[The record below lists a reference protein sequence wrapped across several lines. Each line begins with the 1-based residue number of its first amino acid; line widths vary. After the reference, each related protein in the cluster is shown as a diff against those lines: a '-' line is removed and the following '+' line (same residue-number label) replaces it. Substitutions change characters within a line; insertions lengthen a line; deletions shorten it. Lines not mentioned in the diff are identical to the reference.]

1 MVNGSWRVDS
11 RTFHWSEQSNR
22 SVRHTKV
29 EHRLDRVRDMGST
42 ESVFRGITR
51 GVQSADSVIWK
62 SGVAPAAIVTMMARM
77 NAPFVRT
84 GRMRAAVI
92 EAMNT
97 APVVSLVDRPDPGE
111 DEVLVNVSSAGL
123 NPTDLVASTGVR
135 GNLPVPYVAGTEG
148 VGHLEDGR
156 RVYFAPTRLPHGS
169 MAEFA
174 PVRAKRAFPVPE
186 GLSDADALGIGIAG
200 STAWLALTWKG
211 DIRAG
216 ESVLVL
222 GATGSVGQIAVQAA
236 KLLGASKVVAAGRN
250 RAVLALLEKTGADDV
265 VVLDDGYEQRLIDA
279 ANGGFDLVVDSL
291 FAAPMAAA
299 LRATK
304 YGGRIVNLGMRAGR
318 TMELSGLAWK
328 GRDLL
333 NYNLDL
339 PPVPT
344 YRAAYER
351 LAAHVLSGELSVQS
365 EVLPL
370 DDVAKGWER
379 QAQSPNVK
387 LVISI

>member
-1 MVNGSWRVDS
+1 MSHN
-11 RTFHWSEQSNR
+11 TA
-22 SVRHTKV
+22 
-29 EHRLDRVRDMGST
+29 
-42 ESVFRGITR
+42 ES
-51 GVQSADSVIWK
+51 
-62 SGVAPAAIVTMMARM
+62 
-77 NAPFVRT
+77 

-97 APVVSLVDRPDPGE
+97 APVVRVIDRPDAGE
-111 DEVLVNVSSAGL
+111 GNVLVNVSAAGL

-148 VGHLEDGR
+148 VGRLKDGG

-169 MAEFA
+169 MAEYA
-174 PVRAKRAFPVPE
+174 PISAERAFPLPD

-200 STAWLALTWKG
+200 STAWLAMTWKG
-211 DIRAG
+211 DLRAG

-236 KLLGASKVVAAGRN
+236 KLLGASKVAAGRN
-250 RAVLALLEKTGADDV
+250 RDVLTSLRETGADDV

-279 ANGGFDLVVDSL
+279 GDGGFDLVVDSL

-344 YRAAYER
+344 YRAAYEQ
-351 LAAHVLSGELSVQS
+351 LAQHVLAGELVVRS
-365 EVLPL
+365 EVLPIS
-370 DDVAKGWER
+370 DVAIGWQR
-379 QAQSPNVK
+379 QAQSPNTK
-387 LVISI
+387 LVVQI